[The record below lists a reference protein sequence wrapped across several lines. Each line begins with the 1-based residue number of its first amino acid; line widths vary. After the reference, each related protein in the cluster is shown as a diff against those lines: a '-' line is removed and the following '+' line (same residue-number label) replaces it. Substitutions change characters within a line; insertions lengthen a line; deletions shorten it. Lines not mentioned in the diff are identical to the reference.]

1 MILQI
6 PLLAQRPIAR
16 ICLNSS
22 ADSLPLHSIPSA
34 LKLILIKCNNQSEF
48 KDHIWKEKHLSP
60 LGASGSSIWNIKER
74 FLGITQRSHWNDQCC
89 DVDIKHFGTL
99 PKLNY
104 SPESKAKLLFQ
115 GCLIVMEQLLEF
127 QRLGPSSPKPFIFL
141 RCKKK
146 KKKLHPKMQIVF
158 HEHSL
163 LQFLLIHAFIYLL
176 IKTSTAVYKTGEVHT
191 RMRESWLS

>member
-34 LKLILIKCNNQSEF
+34 LKLILITCNNQSEF

-60 LGASGSSIWNIKER
+60 LGASGSSISNIKAR
-74 FLGITQRSHWNDQCC
+74 FLGITQRSRWNDQCC

-146 KKKLHPKMQIVF
+146 KKIA
-158 HEHSL
+158 S
-163 LQFLLIHAFIYLL
+163 
-176 IKTSTAVYKTGEVHT
+176 
-191 RMRESWLS
+191 